1 MNISN
6 DTIGNRTATFRL
18 VAQFLYRKVEQCI
31 MFIGSCGF
39 GSSVAYS
46 LLSAHVSE
54 NLHAAEGTRNPTVPP
69 PRLSPPFV
77 TAVC

>member
-1 MNISN
+1 MKNSN
-6 DTIGNRTATFRL
+6 DTIGNRTATFCF
-18 VAQFLYRKVEQCI
+18 VAQSLNQKVEQCR

-39 GSSVAYS
+39 GNSVSYS